1 MEALAKELGTTV
13 AGLRSVPAMDLHNA
27 ESQQY
32 AQHLITTATGRY
44 RGTVVDGI
52 VLDEWPAF
60 YGLPK
65 MPTLIGCISR
75 EVSGLFNFFDPI
87 SNTYL
92 SPPPGDDADIRAQIQ
107 KSLSG
112 FYYLGDRVPTAD
124 DVIAHY
130 RSSALADGRSDDMAT
145 VVMELLGDMAGTH
158 YAVRKAE
165 HAVLND
171 HEEVYFYQ
179 YGLPLEPPNQAP
191 SHATELSI
199 VFGTFLHPHY
209 RAKMGDGD
217 MQHSVSRA
225 IIESFSAFAATGQP
239 SSDLLPEWPRFRAPA
254 ANVMMFGEENIVGK
268 VVDFPK
274 YRQLSI
280 LDKLASLRQ

>member
-1 MEALAKELGTTV
+1 MEALAKEFGTSV

-27 ESQQY
+27 ELQQY
-32 AQHLITTATGRY
+32 EQHLITTDTVRY

-65 MPTLIGCISR
+65 MPTLIGCTSL
-75 EVSGLFNFFDPI
+75 EAGHQFNFFDPI

-92 SPPPGDDADIRAQIQ
+92 TPPPGDDADIRAGIQ
-107 KSLSG
+107 KRLNG
-112 FYYLGDRVPTAD
+112 FYYLGEGMPTTD
-124 DVIAHY
+124 DVIDHY

-145 VVMELLGDMAGTH
+145 VAMELFGNMAGTH

-165 HAVLND
+165 HAVLNC

-179 YGLPLEPPNQAP
+179 YGLPLKSPNHAP
-191 SHATELSI
+191 AHATELSI

-209 RAKMGDGD
+209 RAKIGDGD
-217 MQHSVSRA
+217 MQHSVSKA
-225 IIESFSAFAATGQP
+225 IIESFSAFAATGRP
-239 SSDLLPEWPRFRAPA
+239 SSELLPEWPRFRAPA
-254 ANVMMFGEENIVGK
+254 ANVMVLGEDNIVGK
-268 VVDFPK
+268 VTDLPK